1 MAKIY
6 KDTSRSVK
14 SKFFNK
20 KFFLPVVATLLVVIC
35 AIIGLSYAYWRITY
49 KQNDFNTLGVRCFD
63 VTLTNEEN
71 DIQLE
76 SASPITDEEGM
87 ELIPYTFTIT
97 NTCDTYAHYEVN
109 LEDIYSSDIEKRL
122 SYQYIKASLDGG
134 TPQNLKNYQEV
145 EPTLPNADRSF
156 KLTSGTLAPTGSE
169 GDQKTY
175 ELRLWM
181 DYDTPPLPE
190 TMNAIFQSKISIVAS
205 YVEEETLQNN
215 IVLSYESKTEGYS
228 KVSETVEIQGASEN
242 YNIIEIS
249 EDGVTFT
256 PVSPSK
262 EIRVTKE
269 YTKESNPTFYVRD
282 EVGNIKKIDIVLEH
296 LDQSGPEIIATPQEE
311 WGTTNTISIELKD
324 EKSGLSGYQITMT
337 EEEPSE
343 WKEVS
348 GNTTTVEEV
357 VNENKTYYIWS
368 KDVLGNIHHT
378 SVTVNHIDENGPIV
392 EIGTTTGNGVI
403 TIDASGSYDNETS
416 IKTYEYKLDDGNY
429 YPSETSS
436 YTFTGVS
443 HGTHTITVRIT
454 DIGGNETIKSVSVNV
469 VVTYTVTF
477 NANGGSGA
485 PSSQTKTHGTNLT
498 LSSTRPTRTG
508 YTFLGWSTSSGATS
522 ATYSAGGT
530 FDLNAD
536 TTLYAVWRANTYTI
550 TYNANGGSGA
560 PAAQS
565 YTYATSGTINLSST
579 RPTRSGYTFL
589 GWSLSSTATSPSY
602 SAGQAWSRS
611 NASNYTLYA
620 VWRVNVI
627 RAFTFNK
634 DSNKCASVD
643 QVYNEGYVRFS
654 DSGYVGSY
662 MSIGYESH
670 GWGIRLIP
678 SKSGTLRFHL
688 TVTNE
693 TGAGLTSNCDIWTD
707 DNLRYSYK
715 ISQNTTQSFTVDIS
729 VTSGQIINIGND
741 GQNGY
746 MYVRAGSYI
755 EWIN

>member
-49 KQNDFNTLGVRCFD
+49 KQNDFNTLGVSCFE

-76 SASPITDEEGM
+76 NASPITDEEGM
-87 ELIPYTFTIT
+87 ELTPYTFTIT

-134 TPQNLKNYQEV
+134 TPQNLKNFQEV
-145 EPTLPNADRSF
+145 EPTLSDADRSF

-190 TMNAIFQSKISIVAS
+190 TMNAIFRSKISVVAS
-205 YVEEETLQNN
+205 YIEEETLQNN

-228 KVSETVEIQGASEN
+228 KVSETVEILGTSEN

-249 EDGVTFT
+249 EDGVIFT

-269 YTKESNPTFYVRD
+269 YTEESNPTFYVRD
-282 EVGNIKKIDIVLEH
+282 EVGNVKKIDIVLEY

-343 WKEVS
+343 WKDVS

-469 VVTYTVTF
+469 VVTYTVTY
-477 NANGGSGA
+477 NANGGAGV

-498 LSSTRPTRTG
+498 
-508 YTFLGWSTSSGATS
+508 
-522 ATYSAGGT
+522 
-530 FDLNAD
+530 
-536 TTLYAVWRANTYTI
+536 
-550 TYNANGGSGA
+550 
-560 PAAQS
+560 
-565 YTYATSGTINLSST
+565 LSST

-620 VWRVNVI
+620 VWRANNQTLNLTWLTWATYEYANTPTISQGGSSSMTTVN
-627 RAFTFNK
+627 FTSSIN
-634 DSNKCASVD
+634 DDYYSIAASFRSSITID
-643 QVYNEGYVRFS
+643 TRGYKYLKIPYSYPQGTAGPIKFAAGLANGTTAPTLWTIINEGTLFT
-654 DSGYVGSY
+654 GGS
-662 MSIGYESH
+662 MVTIEETVVNEG
-670 GWGIRLIP
+670 
-678 SKSGTLRFHL
+678 SGTATGTLIIDL
-688 TVTNE
+688 TNYQGTYYVF
-693 TGAGLTSNCDIWTD
+693 TGAGYWRGS
-707 DNLRYSYK
+707 RRG
-715 ISQNTTQSFTVDIS
+715 
-729 VTSGQIINIGND
+729 TSGVTASWGPMQLTT
-741 GQNGY
+741 
-746 MYVRAGSYI
+746 S
-755 EWIN
+755 

>member
-35 AIIGLSYAYWRITY
+35 TIIGLSYAYWRITY
-49 KQNDFNTLGVRCFD
+49 KQNDFNTLGVSCFE

-76 SASPITDEEGM
+76 NASPITDEEGM
-87 ELIPYTFTIT
+87 ELTPYTFTIT

-145 EPTLPNADRSF
+145 EPTLSDADRSF
-156 KLTSGTLAPTGSE
+156 KLTSGTLAPAGSE

-190 TMNAIFQSKISIVAS
+190 TMNAIFRSKISVVAS

-228 KVSETVEIQGASEN
+228 KVSETVEILGTSEN

-249 EDGVTFT
+249 EDGVIFT

-269 YTKESNPTFYVRD
+269 YTEESNPTFYVRD

-324 EKSGLSGYQITMT
+324 EKSGLFGYQITMT

-454 DIGGNETIKSVSVNV
+454 DSGTSCNDKIPRTTSWKGYIGLIYPSDYGYAVDGSVNSQCFENDLWSWRWYPSCGTGDWLKTSGDQWTMMPDGRWKDTV
-469 VVTYTVTF
+469 HRIYGAGQVGDSWTYGTYMVRPALYLKTDVLVSSG
-477 NANGGSGA
+477 NG
-485 PSSQTKTHGTNLT
+485 
-498 LSSTRPTRTG
+498 
-508 YTFLGWSTSSGATS
+508 TSS
-522 ATYSAGGT
+522 
-530 FDLNAD
+530 
-536 TTLYAVWRANTYTI
+536 
-550 TYNANGGSGA
+550 
-560 PAAQS
+560 
-565 YTYATSGTINLSST
+565 
-579 RPTRSGYTFL
+579 
-589 GWSLSSTATSPSY
+589 SPY
-602 SAGQAWSRS
+602 
-611 NASNYTLYA
+611 
-620 VWRVNVI
+620 I
-627 RAFTFNK
+627 
-634 DSNKCASVD
+634 
-643 QVYNEGYVRFS
+643 
-654 DSGYVGSY
+654 
-662 MSIGYESH
+662 
-670 GWGIRLIP
+670 
-678 SKSGTLRFHL
+678 L
-688 TVTNE
+688 T
-693 TGAGLTSNCDIWTD
+693 
-707 DNLRYSYK
+707 
-715 ISQNTTQSFTVDIS
+715 Q
-729 VTSGQIINIGND
+729 
-741 GQNGY
+741 
-746 MYVRAGSYI
+746 
-755 EWIN
+755 